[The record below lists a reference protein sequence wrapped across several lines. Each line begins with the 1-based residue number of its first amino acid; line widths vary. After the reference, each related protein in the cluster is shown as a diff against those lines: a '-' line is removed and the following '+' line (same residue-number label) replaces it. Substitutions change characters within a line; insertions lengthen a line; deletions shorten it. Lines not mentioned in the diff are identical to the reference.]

1 MEQLAEY
8 YQSKVSVPTNANGL
22 LRLMDMGG
30 GLEPGLTNPL
40 YNEKLSGI
48 GVEDIRSWVYELAER
63 GLITKIR
70 NTGHEQI
77 DGKWFS
83 SRMADVHGTLG
94 CLAVAGAA
102 DMDDLKDLYTGGL
115 NFEKGVDFTGGKPA
129 KWKQTSLSDPLDCLR
144 LKLLDMLGSEGPQT
158 SDTICARLPFPQSQ
172 VESVLQ
178 ELEMR
183 NLVSIGFFKQTDEG
197 EYILRM
203 DEYRI
208 TGGSI
213 DVVDYRTLQTLLLN
227 KSFTTHNEPADAIRS
242 SILIQRR
249 DELFHRVRNYRF
261 RDWKDIKH
269 DSDVV
274 NGRLLHNRVGYT
286 LKSMI
291 PILTGLRSEPWLG
304 DLEQE
309 LLGKIPEGGV
319 TRAELLADY
328 PKGKEHAHLQR
339 SLKGAISNLERQ
351 LIVYKQYHEVPNR
364 KRSLATFHK
373 VHGIIDPL
381 SFEDALVELINRLGP
396 IRLHTLRFFVSRP
409 VEELADTLRFLEDS
423 DRIQRVVALQPDPTD
438 YLSLIHI

>member
-1 MEQLAEY
+1 
-8 YQSKVSVPTNANGL
+8 
-22 LRLMDMGG
+22 
-30 GLEPGLTNPL
+30 
-40 YNEKLSGI
+40 
-48 GVEDIRSWVYELAER
+48 
-63 GLITKIR
+63 
-70 NTGHEQI
+70 
-77 DGKWFS
+77 
-83 SRMADVHGTLG
+83 
-94 CLAVAGAA
+94 
-102 DMDDLKDLYTGGL
+102 
-115 NFEKGVDFTGGKPA
+115 
-129 KWKQTSLSDPLDCLR
+129 
-144 LKLLDMLGSEGPQT
+144 
-158 SDTICARLPFPQSQ
+158 
-172 VESVLQ
+172 
-178 ELEMR
+178 MR

-351 LIVYKQYHEVPNR
+351 LIVYKHCLLYTSPSPR
-364 KRSLATFHK
+364 
-373 VHGIIDPL
+373 
-381 SFEDALVELINRLGP
+381 
-396 IRLHTLRFFVSRP
+396 
-409 VEELADTLRFLEDS
+409 DS
-423 DRIQRVVALQPDPTD
+423 
-438 YLSLIHI
+438 